1 MGRDV
6 QNTLIIRG
14 PKEQLNRLEA
24 TGLTLQ
30 TLDPTLRAMSNLFF
44 GPNATVLER
53 SDHCLRIS
61 FMTRHG
67 PPYAYLSALLL
78 LNRQCWMK
86 NTYKDDEGHAGV
98 WMASIIRGEVGSQSF
113 DWLELTQE
121 EEMHEMNFELT

>member
-6 QNTLIIRG
+6 QNTLVIRG
-14 PKEQLNRLEA
+14 PKEQLDRLEA

-30 TLDPTLRAMSNLFF
+30 TLDPTLKAISNLFF
-44 GPNATVLER
+44 GPNTTILER
-53 SDHCLRIS
+53 TDHYLRIT

-86 NTYKDDEGHAGV
+86 NTYKDDEGNAGV
-98 WMASIIRGEVGSQSF
+98 WMGSIIRGEVGSQAF

-121 EEMHEMNFELT
+121 EEMHETNFELT

>member
-6 QNTLIIRG
+6 QNILIVRG
-14 PKEQLNRLEA
+14 PKEQLDHLESS
-24 TGLTLQ
+24 GLTLQ
-30 TLDPTLRAMSNLFF
+30 TTDPTLNAISNLFF

-53 SDHCLRIS
+53 SPNYLRAT

-86 NTYKDDEGHAGV
+86 NTYKDDEGNAGV
-98 WMASIIRGEVGSQSF
+98 WLASIIRGQVGSQSF

-121 EEMHEMNFELT
+121 EEMHETNFELT